1 MDSFSPPPPPPS
13 PHYHEKMIHFVSKIL
28 IRGRDWLRSTS
39 SEMKVTYRLMITIL
53 SKAFIKKI
61 RNESRIDINQTKK
74 QNKKTTTTTKNDI
87 YNILFTFS
95 LK

>member
-1 MDSFSPPPPPPS
+1 MDSFSPPHHPPR

-74 QNKKTTTTTKNDI
+74 QKQKKQQQQQKTI
-87 YNILFTFS
+87 YIIFCLPS
-95 LK
+95 L